1 MHVHEI
7 HVHTNTCAHIQEN
20 MQAEEASWEEKEWE
34 LEEGKR
40 GKLETIMFHI
50 LYIFKCYRKIHNYVC
65 LIYANKNIS

>member
-1 MHVHEI
+1 MHEI

-40 GKLETIMFHI
+40 KAGDYYVPYTIYF
-50 LYIFKCYRKIHNYVC
+50 
-65 LIYANKNIS
+65 